1 MRKSKVSQYLIKF
14 LGIAAGA
21 FLYAFGFYAFIS
33 AAGFTTG
40 GITGL
45 VNVINIITPIPMG
58 LVLLCINIPLLIISF
73 FVLKWK
79 FTLSTL
85 IGATMESLF
94 LSLFETF
101 LTPYV
106 PFTESPL
113 LTCLVGGL
121 IAGVGLGLVMRCG
134 SSTGGSDII
143 MKLLHRKWRYLSGG
157 WLHMCIDISVLA
169 FFFCVTRDFD
179 ATIYGVMTVI
189 VSDLVYDFVLYGK
202 NTSKTVHIITDKP
215 TEMTQEIMSQ
225 CDCGVTLLEAR
236 GAYTNA
242 PKQILLCVVRSNMF
256 PTLKDIIQTCDENAF
271 VIVSQSSEIY
281 GNGYKD
287 YRDVL

>member
-1 MRKSKVSQYLIKF
+1 MTKHNALQYIKRF
-14 LGIAAGA
+14 FGIAAGA

-40 GITGL
+40 GVTGL

-58 LVLLCINIPLLIISF
+58 LVLLCINIPLLIISL
-73 FVLKWK
+73 FVLKWR
-79 FTLSTL
+79 FTVSTL
-85 IGATMESLF
+85 IGAAFESLF
-94 LSLFETF
+94 LSLFEAY

-106 PFTESPL
+106 PFTDNPL

-121 IAGVGLGLVMRCG
+121 IAGCGLGLVMRCG
-134 SSTGGSDII
+134 SSTGGSDIV

-157 WLHMCIDISVLA
+157 WLHMCIDISVLV

-179 ATIYGVMTVI
+179 ATVYGMMTVI
-189 VSDLVYDFVLYGK
+189 ISDLMYDFVLYGR

-215 TEMTQEIMSQ
+215 TEMTQEILRQ
-225 CDCGVTLLEAR
+225 CDCGVTLLEAT

-256 PTLKDIIQTCDENAF
+256 PTLKDIIEKCDENAF